1 LELQQFVCV
10 LGVIAGVA
18 SIYGG
23 FRLFLGGAAGNG
35 EPQTSPLGAQARP
48 SKAALGT
55 FFLVLGVVFITSVAT
70 TVVNGWRNRESWI
83 FPMHILNLEAPP
95 AAIEAV
101 KPSSSPPSNAPP
113 LAEAGSPGQLQA
125 APPPATHPTRRP
137 RHQPASLAQ
146 SAAAP

>member
-10 LGVIAGVA
+10 FGVIAGVA

-23 FRLFLGGAAGNG
+23 FRLFLGGAAGDG
-35 EPQTSPLGAQARP
+35 ERQTSPLGAQARP

-83 FPMHILNLEAPP
+83 FPMPVLNLEAPP

-101 KPSSSPPSNAPP
+101 KPGSNPPSSQPV
-113 LAEAGSPGQLQA
+113 AEAEAPSQQQA
-125 APPPATHPTRRP
+125 PEGPAALPTRSQH
-137 RHQPASLAQ
+137 HQLASHAQ
-146 SAAAP
+146 SAAGR